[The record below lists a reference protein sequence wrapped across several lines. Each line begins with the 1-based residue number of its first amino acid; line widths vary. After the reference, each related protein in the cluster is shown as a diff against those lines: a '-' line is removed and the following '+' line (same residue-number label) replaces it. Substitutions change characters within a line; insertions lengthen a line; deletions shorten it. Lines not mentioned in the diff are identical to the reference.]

1 MLHPKRSRSNYF
13 IILMNVNSYMVP
25 PALPEVGQPVSECDL
40 EQFEGDAADPAH
52 PYISDNHH
60 LEPPAHQ
67 MRDKVNV
74 HCRLVYICELVL

>member
-1 MLHPKRSRSNYF
+1 
-13 IILMNVNSYMVP
+13 MVP

-60 LEPPAHQ
+60 LEPPAH
-67 MRDKVNV
+67 
-74 HCRLVYICELVL
+74 